1 MGPGGGSLEE
11 RSGSPAVA
19 VVDRLLQTAWQERAS
34 DLHLDPDQGGMVVRM
49 RKDGAI
55 RSVETLP
62 APLAPNIV
70 GRLKAMADLLVY
82 RTDVPQ
88 EGRIPVE
95 RSKLGAEIRV
105 TTYPVA
111 HGERVSLRLVS
122 HHEPLMTLERL
133 GLEEPLLAA
142 VRKTVEQPAGVLLL
156 TGPSGSGKTTTLYA
170 CLHHLT
176 HQERRRTIFTVEDP
190 IERHVRGVTQTEV
203 NEAAGIDFPT
213 ALRSILRQ
221 DPEVIL
227 IGEIRDRETA
237 AIALEAGLTGHLALS
252 TVHAGSSPLVFARLL
267 EMGVEPFA
275 LTTVV
280 RGVLNQRLCRPARPG
295 TGRVLL
301 AEWLP
306 MSKPLRAA
314 ILARA
319 DGDELC
325 RVAAAD
331 GYQTLA
337 DAAAAAVALG
347 RITPREVEHVL
358 GSR

>member
-1 MGPGGGSLEE
+1 MEH

-19 VVDRLLQTAWQERAS
+19 VVDRLLQTAWQQRAS
-34 DLHLDPDQGGMVVRM
+34 DLHLDPGQRGMVVRM

-55 RSVETLP
+55 RPLETLP

-95 RSKLGAEIRV
+95 RSNLGAEVRI
-105 TTYPVA
+105 TTYPTA
-111 HGERVSLRLVS
+111 YGERVSLRLVS
-122 HHEPLMTLERL
+122 HHEPLPGLDEL
-133 GLEEPLLAA
+133 GIQEPILSALVSTIEE
-142 VRKTVEQPAGVLLL
+142 PAGVLLL

-170 CLHHLT
+170 CLKHLT
-176 HQERRRTIFTVEDP
+176 HAERQRTIFTVEDP
-190 IERHVRGVTQTEV
+190 IERHVPGVTQTEV
-203 NEAAGIDFPT
+203 NDAVGVTFPA

-227 IGEIRDRETA
+227 IGEIRDSETA
-237 AIALEAGLTGHLALS
+237 AIALEAGLTGHLVVS
-252 TVHAGSSPLVFARLL
+252 TVHAGSCALVFARLL

-280 RGVLNQRLCRPARPG
+280 RGVLNQRLARPANPG
-295 TGRVLL
+295 SGRILL

-319 DGDELC
+319 DGDEL
-325 RVAAAD
+325 RAVAAES
-331 GYQTLA
+331 GYATLA
-337 DAAAAAVALG
+337 DAASAAVEDGL
-347 RITPREVEHVL
+347 ITLEEVLHVL
-358 GSR
+358 GTG

>member
-1 MGPGGGSLEE
+1 LEQ

-19 VVDRLLQTAWQERAS
+19 VVDRLLQTAWQQRAS
-34 DLHLDPDQGGMVVRM
+34 DLHLDPHQGGMVVRM
-49 RKDGAI
+49 RRDGAI
-55 RSVETLP
+55 SPLETLP

-95 RSKLGAEIRV
+95 RSHLGAEVRV
-105 TTYPVA
+105 TTYPTA
-111 HGERVSLRLVS
+111 FGERVSLRLVS
-122 HHEPLMTLERL
+122 HDEQLLA
-133 GLEEPLLAA
+133 LEELGIQEPALTALT
-142 VRKTVEQPAGVLLL
+142 RTIDQPAGVLLL
-156 TGPSGSGKTTTLYA
+156 TGPSGSGKTTTLYS

-176 HQERRRTIFTVEDP
+176 HRERQRTIFTVEDP
-190 IERHVRGVTQTEV
+190 IERHIPGVAQTEV
-203 NEAAGIDFPT
+203 NEAAGVTFPV

-237 AIALEAGLTGHLALS
+237 AIALEAGLTGHLVVS

-280 RGVLNQRLCRPARPG
+280 RGVLNQRLARAANPDA
-295 TGRVLL
+295 GRILL
-301 AEWLP
+301 TEWLP
-306 MSKPLRAA
+306 MSKALRAA

-319 DGDELC
+319 DGEELC
-325 RVAAAD
+325 AVAD
-331 GYQTLA
+331 ESGYDTLA
-337 DAAAAAVALG
+337 ASAATAVEHGL
-347 RITPREVEHVL
+347 ITAKEVEHVL
-358 GSR
+358 GSC